1 MVRRP
6 SSCVRRR
13 ASLTRGASKLG
24 CLGTLV
30 LFVGTLYY
38 GVQVGR
44 IYWRYYALVDEMK
57 AVARFAANR
66 TDDAVRLTLV
76 AKIDSLGL
84 PPEAKRLI
92 VRRGTLP
99 NKIVIRTEYRE
110 RLELPFR
117 SRYLVFRP
125 QVEQV
130 F

>member
-1 MVRRP
+1 
-6 SSCVRRR
+6 
-13 ASLTRGASKLG
+13 
-24 CLGTLV
+24 V